1 MGSAVKKSALMLCG
15 DYMEAYETIVP
26 LYVLQSFGVS
36 VHCVSPN
43 RTSGDRCVMA
53 AHDFLG
59 LELYTELVVDQ
70 LTLNADFD
78 DVTPENYD
86 VIIIPGG
93 RFTEILSSDEKCV
106 DLVSRFAESEKL
118 IFTSCHSQVMLMAA
132 GILSGGMKCT
142 AFESMKPLIE
152 LSGGAWW
159 QQPGIKSIFDIT
171 DCVKDGNF
179 ISMIGWPTLGH
190 AISVLLE
197 SLGAKVSS
205 LKKEKQISV
214 LFLIG
219 DYVEDYGINVP
230 FRALQGLG
238 CKVDAVTPNKKR
250 GEMCATLVYDLEEGR
265 QIPAEKKGHNFFV
278 TASCDDISV
287 DDYDCV
293 VVPGGR
299 SPELL
304 VMNEKAVALVKKFAE
319 KDKVFAA
326 IGQGK
331 LLLAA
336 TGFLKGKR
344 CASSKGMK
352 VIVKVAGGEAVESKG
367 CVSDG
372 KLVTAASASDLP
384 VFLSDLTTALGVS
397 VLF

>member
-1 MGSAVKKSALMLCG
+1 
-15 DYMEAYETIVP
+15 MEAYETLVP
-26 LYVLQSFGVS
+26 LYILQSFGVS
-36 VHCVSPN
+36 VHCVSPD
-43 RTSGDRCVMA
+43 RTTGDRCVMA
-53 AHDFLG
+53 AHDFSG

-70 LTLNADFD
+70 LTLTANLD
-78 DVTPENYD
+78 DVTPDNYD

-93 RFTEILSSDEKCV
+93 RFTEILSADERCV
-106 DLVSRFAESEKL
+106 DLVARFAESKKL

-132 GILSGGMKCT
+132 GVLAGGVKCT
-142 AFESMKPLIE
+142 AFESMKTLIE
-152 LSGGAWW
+152 FSGGEWW
-159 QQPGIKSIFDIT
+159 QQPGIQSMFEIT

-179 ISMIGWPTLGH
+179 VSTVGWPTLGH
-190 AISVLLE
+190 GVRVLLE
-197 SLGAKVSS
+197 SLGGQVSS
-205 LKKEKQISV
+205 SKENQVSV

-230 FRALQGLG
+230 FRALQALG
-238 CKVDAVTPNKKR
+238 CKVDAVTPNKKK

-265 QIPAEKKGHNFFV
+265 QLPSEKRGHNFLV
-278 TASCDDISV
+278 TASWDDVCV

-304 VMNEKAVALVKKFAE
+304 VMNPKAVALVEKFAE

-336 TGFLKGKR
+336 TGVLKGKR
-344 CASSKGMK
+344 CASGKGMK
-352 VIVKVAGGEAVESKG
+352 VMVKVAGGEAVMSKG
-367 CVSDG
+367 CVTDG
-372 KLVTAASASDLP
+372 KFVTAASASDLP
-384 VFLSDLTTALGVS
+384 AFLSGLSTALGVS
-397 VLF
+397 VMF

>member
-1 MGSAVKKSALMLCG
+1 MQIIPHIGLSTTDILTMVGSAVQKSALLLCG
-15 DYMEAYETIVP
+15 DYMEAYETMVP

-43 RTSGDRCVMA
+43 RIAGDRCVMA

-59 LELYTELVVDQ
+59 LELYTELDVDQ
-70 LTLNADFD
+70 LTLNANFD

-93 RFTEILSSDEKCV
+93 RFTEVLSADEKCV
-106 DLVSRFAESEKL
+106 DLVARFAECKKL

-132 GILSGGMKCT
+132 GLLADGVKCT
-142 AFESMKPLIE
+142 AFESIKPLIE

-159 QQPGIKSIFDIT
+159 QQPGIQSMFDIT

-179 ISMIGWPTLGH
+179 
-190 AISVLLE
+190 
-197 SLGAKVSS
+197 
-205 LKKEKQISV
+205 
-214 LFLIG
+214 

-230 FRALQGLG
+230 FRALQALG
-238 CKVDAVTPNKKR
+238 CKVDAVTPNKKK
-250 GEMCATLVYDLEEGR
+250 GEMCATAVYDLEEGR
-265 QIPAEKKGHNFFV
+265 QLPAEKRGHNFFV
-278 TASCDDISV
+278 TASWDDVCV

-304 VMNEKAVALVKKFAE
+304 VMNEKAVALVNNFAE
-319 KDKVFAA
+319 KDKIFAA

-336 TGFLKGKR
+336 TGVLKGKR
-344 CASSKGMK
+344 CASGKGMK
-352 VIVKVAGGEAVESKG
+352 VMVKVAGGEAVESEG
-367 CVSDG
+367 CVTDG
-372 KLVTAASASDLP
+372 KLVTAASVSDLP
-384 VFLSDLTTALGVS
+384 PFVSDLSTALGFS
-397 VLF
+397 VMF

>member
-1 MGSAVKKSALMLCG
+1 MGSAVQKSALLLCG
-15 DYMEAYETIVP
+15 DYMEAYETMVP
-26 LYVLQSFGVS
+26 LFVLQSFGVS

-43 RTSGDRCVMA
+43 RIAGDRCVMA

-70 LTLNADFD
+70 LTLNANFD

-93 RFTEILSSDEKCV
+93 RFTEILSADEKCV
-106 DLVSRFAESEKL
+106 DLVARFAECKKL

-132 GILSGGMKCT
+132 GVLAGGVKCT
-142 AFESMKPLIE
+142 AFESIKPLIE
-152 LSGGAWW
+152 LSGGEWW
-159 QQPGIKSIFDIT
+159 QQPGIQSMFDIT

-179 ISMIGWPTLGH
+179 VSMVGWPTLGH
-190 AISVLLE
+190 GIKVLLD
-197 SLGAKVSS
+197 SLGAKISS
-205 LKKEKQISV
+205 LKENQPCV

-230 FRALQGLG
+230 FRALQALG
-238 CKVDAVTPNKKR
+238 CRVDAVTPNKKK

-265 QIPAEKKGHNFFV
+265 QLPEEKRGHNFFV
-278 TASCDDISV
+278 NASWDDVRV

-299 SPELL
+299 SAELL

-336 TGFLKGKR
+336 TGVLKGKR
-344 CASSKGMK
+344 CASGNGMK
-352 VIVKVAGGEAVESKG
+352 VMVKVAGGDAVESKG
-367 CVSDG
+367 CVTDG

-384 VFLSDLTTALGVS
+384 EFLSDLTTALGFS
-397 VLF
+397 VMF

>member
-1 MGSAVKKSALMLCG
+1 MGSAVQKSALLLCG

-26 LYVLQSFGVS
+26 LYTLQSFGVS

-43 RTSGDRCVMA
+43 RTAGDRCVMS
-53 AHDFLG
+53 AHDFTG

-70 LTLNADFD
+70 LTLTADFD
-78 DVTPENYD
+78 DVTPDNYD

-93 RFTEILSSDEKCV
+93 RFTEILSADEKCV
-106 DLVSRFAESEKL
+106 DLVARFAESKKL

-132 GILSGGMKCT
+132 GVLAGGVKCT

-152 LSGGAWW
+152 FSGGAWW
-159 QQPGIKSIFDIT
+159 QQPGIQSMFEMT
-171 DCVKDGNF
+171 ECVKDGNF
-179 ISMIGWPTLGH
+179 VSMVGWPTLGDGVR
-190 AISVLLE
+190 VLLE
-197 SLGAKVSS
+197 SLGAQVSS
-205 LKKEKQISV
+205 LKESQASV

-219 DYVEDYGINVP
+219 DCVEDYGVNVP
-230 FRALQGLG
+230 FRALQALG
-238 CKVDAVTPNKKR
+238 CKVDAVTPNKKK

-265 QIPAEKKGHNFFV
+265 QLPAEKQGHNFLV
-278 TASCDDISV
+278 TASWDDVCV

-304 VMNEKAVALVKKFAE
+304 VMNPKAVALVKKFAE

-336 TGFLKGKR
+336 TGVLKGKR
-344 CASSKGMK
+344 CASGKGMK
-352 VIVKVAGGEAVESKG
+352 VMVKVAGGEAVVSKG
-367 CVSDG
+367 CVTDG

-384 VFLSDLTTALGVS
+384 ALLSGLSTALGVS
-397 VLF
+397 VMF

>member
-1 MGSAVKKSALMLCG
+1 MGSAVQKSALLLCG
-15 DYMEAYETIVP
+15 DYMEAYETVVP

-43 RTSGDRCVMA
+43 RIAGDRCVMA

-59 LELYTELVVDQ
+59 LELYTELIVDQ
-70 LTLNADFD
+70 LTLNANFD
-78 DVTPENYD
+78 DVIPENYD
-86 VIIIPGG
+86 VVIIPGG
-93 RFTEILSSDEKCV
+93 RFTEILSADEKCV
-106 DLVSRFAESEKL
+106 DLVARFAASKKL

-132 GILSGGMKCT
+132 GILAGGVKCT

-159 QQPGIKSIFDIT
+159 QQPGIQSMFDIT

-179 ISMIGWPTLGH
+179 VSTVGWPTLGH
-190 AISVLLE
+190 GIKLLLD
-197 SLGAKVSS
+197 SLGAKISS
-205 LKKEKQISV
+205 LKENPASV

-230 FRALQGLG
+230 FRALQALG
-238 CKVDAVTPNKKR
+238 CKVDAVTPNKKQ
-250 GEMCATLVYDLEEGR
+250 GEMCATVVYDLEEGR
-265 QIPAEKKGHNFFV
+265 QLSAEKRGHNFPV
-278 TASCDDISV
+278 TASWDDICV

-304 VMNEKAVALVKKFAE
+304 VMSEKAVALVKKFAE

-336 TGFLKGKR
+336 TGVLKGKR
-344 CASSKGMK
+344 CASGKGMK
-352 VIVKVAGGEAVESKG
+352 VMVKVAGGEAVESKG

-384 VFLSDLTTALGVS
+384 AFLSNLTTALGVS

>member
-1 MGSAVKKSALMLCG
+1 MGSTVQKSALLLCG
-15 DYMEAYETIVP
+15 DYMESYETIVP
-26 LYVLQSFGVS
+26 LYTLQSLGVS
-36 VHCVSPN
+36 VHCVTPN
-43 RTSGDRCVMA
+43 RTAGDRCVMA
-53 AHDFLG
+53 AHDFTG

-70 LTLNADFD
+70 LTLTANFHDI
-78 DVTPENYD
+78 TPENYD

-93 RFTEILSSDEKCV
+93 RFTETLSADERCV
-106 DLVSRFAESEKL
+106 DLVARFAESKKM

-132 GILSGGMKCT
+132 GVLAGGVRCT
-142 AFESMKPLIE
+142 AFESMRTLIE

-159 QQPGIKSIFDIT
+159 QQPGVESMFEIT
-171 DCVKDGNF
+171 DCVKDGNVV
-179 ISMIGWPTLGH
+179 SMVGWPTLGH
-190 AISVLLE
+190 AVRVLVE
-197 SLGAKVSS
+197 SLGGQV
-205 LKKEKQISV
+205 LKENPTSV

-230 FRALQGLG
+230 FRALQALG
-238 CKVDAVTPNKKR
+238 CKVDAVTPNKKK

-265 QIPAEKKGHNFFV
+265 QLPEEKRGHNFLV
-278 TASCDDISV
+278 TASWDDVCV

-304 VMNEKAVALVKKFAE
+304 VMNQKAVALVKKFAE

-326 IGQGK
+326 MGQGK

-336 TGFLKGKR
+336 TGVLKGKR
-344 CASSKGMK
+344 CASGKGMK
-352 VIVKVAGGEAVESKG
+352 VMVEVAGGEAVVSNG
-367 CVSDG
+367 CVTDG

-384 VFLSDLTTALGVS
+384 EFLSGLSTALGVS
-397 VLF
+397 VMF

>member
-1 MGSAVKKSALMLCG
+1 MASAVQKSALLLCG

-43 RTSGDRCVMA
+43 RNAGDRCVMS

-70 LTLNADFD
+70 LTLNANFD

-93 RFTEILSSDEKCV
+93 RFTELLSADEKCV
-106 DLVSRFAESEKL
+106 DLVARFAESKKL

-132 GILSGGMKCT
+132 GILAGGVKCT
-142 AFESMKPLIE
+142 AFESIKPLIE
-152 LSGGAWW
+152 LSGGEWW
-159 QQPGIKSIFDIT
+159 QQPGIQSMFEIT

-179 ISMIGWPTLGH
+179 MSTVGWPTLGH
-190 AISVLLE
+190 GIKLLLE
-197 SLGAKVSS
+197 SLGGKVCS
-205 LKKEKQISV
+205 LEKKQASV

-230 FRALQGLG
+230 FRALQALG
-238 CKVDAVTPNKKR
+238 CKVDAVTPNKKK
-250 GEMCATLVYDLEEGR
+250 GEVCATAVYDLEDGR
-265 QIPAEKKGHNFFV
+265 QIPAEKRGHNFFV
-278 TASCDDISV
+278 TASWDDICV

-304 VMNEKAVALVKKFAE
+304 VMNEKAVALVKSFAE

-336 TGFLKGKR
+336 TGVLKGKR
-344 CASSKGMK
+344 CASGEGMK
-352 VIVKVAGGEAVESKG
+352 VMVKVAGGEAVMEKG
-367 CVSDG
+367 CVTDG
-372 KLVTAASASDLP
+372 KVVTAASATDLP
-384 VFLSDLTTALGVS
+384 AFLFDLSTALGLTVM
-397 VLF
+397 F